1 MVSCLGR
8 TIMLR
13 ASLGNPTPQTGL
25 QWFLWLA
32 FVFIGGWVGLAKD
45 PPEVPQPLLL
55 EDLAVDQV
63 FEVDIKLD
71 LKGELRLNTA
81 KGMEKLPTEAKGHHH
96 YFERML
102 NLGDTPHST
111 GPSRVARYYDKAQ
124 ALVVAAGEK
133 TERSLR
139 DTRRIFL
146 IQRTKEEFVTF
157 CPEGPLT
164 RSEQELTTDQFDT
177 LAVSG
182 LLPGNKQK
190 SGDPWKIPNAT
201 VQKLCHFE
209 GLIEQD
215 LKGTMEK
222 VSGEKAQFRVVGKA
236 SGIDQG
242 AQVKAVVEAA
252 GTFDFPTKTI
262 TDLLWKQ
269 TEERDA
275 GPVNPAG
282 TLSST
287 LTLKR
292 IRIKTP
298 ASLSDKVMEELPG
311 EKEDIPLHLLAIE
324 HKDAKGRYEL
334 VHGRNWQIVAETNDH
349 MVLRLLD
356 RGDFIAQ
363 CVVTP
368 WDKALKGNHMAPE
381 DFRAAMNK
389 TPGWRP
395 EKELLADEIP
405 GTEGRFIYRIA
416 AQGKMDGSEVIQHFY
431 LVASATGEQVVVTF
445 TMTPRLVEKL
455 GARDLNLIGGLLV
468 PAMAPK

>member
-1 MVSCLGR
+1 MMLKARQGKPTPITGLGR
-8 TIMLR
+8 
-13 ASLGNPTPQTGL
+13 
-25 QWFLWLA
+25 LA
-32 FVFIGGWVGLAKD
+32 LMAVVLLVGLVGSAQD
-45 PPEVPQPLLL
+45 TPVPNQPTLLL
-55 EDLAVDQV
+55 EDLAVDHV
-63 FEVDIKLD
+63 FEVDLKLD
-71 LKGELRLNTA
+71 LKGELRLNTP

-96 YFERML
+96 YSERL
-102 NLGDTPHST
+102 LTLGETPHST

-124 ALVVAAGEK
+124 ATVIAAGEK

-146 IQRTKEEFVTF
+146 IQRAREELLTF
-157 CPEGPLT
+157 SPEGPLT

-182 LLPGNKQK
+182 LLPGSKQK
-190 SGDPWKIPNAT
+190 PGDPWKIPNAT
-201 VQKLCHFE
+201 VQLLCHFE
-209 GLIEQD
+209 GLIEHD

-222 VSGEKAQFRVVGKA
+222 LTAEKALFRVMGKA

-242 AQVKAVVEAA
+242 AQVKAVVEAT
-252 GTFDFPTKTI
+252 GIFDFPSKTI
-262 TDLLWKQ
+262 TELIWKQ

-275 GPVNPAG
+275 GPVNPSG

-287 LTLKR
+287 LTLNRKR
-292 IRIKTP
+292 TKTP
-298 ASLSDKVMEELPG
+298 ATLSDKVIEELPP
-311 EKEDIPLHLLAIE
+311 EKDEIPPHLFAIE
-324 HKDAKGRYEL
+324 HKDSKGRYEL
-334 VHGRNWQIVAETNDH
+334 VHGRNWQIVAETADH

-368 WDKALKGNHMAPE
+368 WDKAPKGKHMAPE

-389 TPGWRP
+389 TPGWRQ

-405 GTEGRFIYRIA
+405 GTEGRYIYRIA
-416 AQGKMDGSEVIQHFY
+416 AQGKMDASEVVQHFY
-431 LVASATGEQVVVTF
+431 LVAATTGEQVVVTF

-468 PAMAPK
+468 PAMAP